1 MYQGMTVRLYPTK
14 AQEKQFRNRIGGC
27 RFMWNYMLQLQMER
41 RERNEKYFKK
51 FDMFKHI
58 TEMKKK
64 PEYKWL
70 SEIAVHSLQR
80 ICADLDWA
88 YQKVFRHT
96 SGRPKFKSKKKAKQ
110 SYPVPAEHM
119 YFRYGYAQI
128 SMVGKVRYKADYPGI
143 DVESLKV
150 YNPRIVYV
158 NEKWLLVFAADVGD
172 KPLQRKKGR
181 IGIDLGVRKFA
192 TCAYSESDKPIV
204 FSNILLNTYSV
215 ISTNP
220 NAFVNFRAS

>member
-128 SMVGKVRYKADYPGI
+128 SMVGKVRFVIKLIILGLMLNLSRFIILESCMLTKSGFWFLQLMLVTNHYNARKVELVSI
-143 DVESLKV
+143 LVCESL
-150 YNPRIVYV
+150 
-158 NEKWLLVFAADVGD
+158 LLVH
-172 KPLQRKKGR
+172 
-181 IGIDLGVRKFA
+181 
-192 TCAYSESDKPIV
+192 IV
-204 FSNILLNTYSV
+204 SQINRLYSV
-215 ISTNP
+215 IYY
-220 NAFVNFRAS
+220 